1 MTKMSNPGWG
11 AVLVGEAANLGDW
24 TFIEGVRTV
33 VEVHTGHTILRSAS
47 LDELTSASEVR
58 DRATALIERLNGA
71 LALSQRTKPLR
82 FGSVV
87 QLDPNGV
94 RRGSVAVHGT
104 YEVGGRDA
112 DLIRTFTDLD
122 GNLNPVKRRIG
133 RRLLTAT
140 SCWTTPSSTLVGS
153 EHHSLHGSTSPRYVL
168 SSGPQYKLPADLAAY
183 SPASVFWR
191 GPVLDAE
198 QPRVPQPLLLCIRP
212 VPRLQEFPPVLPINR
227 SATTSARRPP
237 NCPQHLAKIWAA
249 RWPQIA
255 TNWHERAYWRGGH
268 SFFSYR

>member
-1 MTKMSNPGWG
+1 MSNPGWG

-87 QLDPNGV
+87 QLDPNGGLN
-94 RRGSVAVHGT
+94 RFLSPDTGT

-112 DLIRTFTDLD
+112 DLILTFTDLD
-122 GNLNPVKRRIG
+122 GKPQPSQAQDWAAIADGDELLDDALIYFGRLGVSFPAWFNVASVRSFIWSSIQAASRPSRILS
-133 RRLLTAT
+133 RKCLLARACARCRTASRAAAPFTLHKARASASRVSTCFADKPIRHHFRTSPPELSAT
-140 SCWTTPSSTLVGS
+140 SG
-153 EHHSLHGSTSPRYVL
+153 
-168 SSGPQYKLPADLAAY
+168 
-183 SPASVFWR
+183 
-191 GPVLDAE
+191 
-198 QPRVPQPLLLCIRP
+198 
-212 VPRLQEFPPVLPINR
+212 
-227 SATTSARRPP
+227 
-237 NCPQHLAKIWAA
+237 
-249 RWPQIA
+249 
-255 TNWHERAYWRGGH
+255 
-268 SFFSYR
+268 